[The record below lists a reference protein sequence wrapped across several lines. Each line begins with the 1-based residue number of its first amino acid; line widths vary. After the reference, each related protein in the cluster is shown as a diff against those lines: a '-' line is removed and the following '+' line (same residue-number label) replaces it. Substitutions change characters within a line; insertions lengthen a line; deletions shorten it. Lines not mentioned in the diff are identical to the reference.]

1 MAEQLIEMLIQLEK
15 DMSFG
20 YDVKDSMEEISN
32 LVGIEYQEDYKE
44 WREMLVRV
52 CQEGIDGGVF

>member
-20 YDVKDSMEEISN
+20 YDVKDSMEEISK

-44 WREMLVRV
+44 WREQLVKV

>member
-1 MAEQLIEMLIQLEK
+1 MAEKLIEMLIQLEK

-32 LVGIEYQEDYKE
+32 LVGMEYQEDYKE
-44 WREMLVRV
+44 WRDQLVKV
-52 CQEGIDGGVF
+52 CQEGL